1 MAFASTDIYLSVAA
15 SEEVCNYEFAKKAK
29 NFLFGS
35 NTSDHF
41 LWLGSV

>member
-1 MAFASTDIYLSVAA
+1 MAFASTVIYLSVAA
-15 SEEVCNYEFAKKAK
+15 SEEVCNYEFAKKA

-35 NTSDHF
+35 NTSDDF